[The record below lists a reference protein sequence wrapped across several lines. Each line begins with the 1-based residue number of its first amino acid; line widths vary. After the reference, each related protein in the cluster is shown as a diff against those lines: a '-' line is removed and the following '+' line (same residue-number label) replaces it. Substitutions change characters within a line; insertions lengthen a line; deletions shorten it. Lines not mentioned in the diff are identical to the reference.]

1 MFNKLREAI
10 MLAEEKEFE
19 EQSLDLLIEA
29 EIFDDEISKFLNKD
43 ITETVLTEDEIID
56 FDPDDPMNEF
66 LMSESKD
73 EECDDKED
81 EKDSDDEEEDDK

>member
-43 ITETVLTEDEIID
+43 ITETVLTED
-56 FDPDDPMNEF
+56 
-66 LMSESKD
+66 
-73 EECDDKED
+73 
-81 EKDSDDEEEDDK
+81 